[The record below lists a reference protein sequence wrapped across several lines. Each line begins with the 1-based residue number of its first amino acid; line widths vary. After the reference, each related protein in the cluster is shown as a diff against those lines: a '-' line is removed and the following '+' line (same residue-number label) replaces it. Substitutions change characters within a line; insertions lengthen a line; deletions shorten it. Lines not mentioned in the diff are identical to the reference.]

1 MQQAFGLQL
10 QQDADVKQGC
20 FAGRVE
26 HVDSGRCLRFRTL
39 EEFLA
44 FIEAHLTDSTLQQDF
59 EEKPNDIHDE

>member
-1 MQQAFGLQL
+1 
-10 QQDADVKQGC
+10 
-20 FAGRVE
+20 VE